1 MADDSI
7 RDRGAHR
14 ETCTSQAIL
23 QTIPVASKKPV
34 RASSCPINAS
44 LEVLGDRWSLLVVRD
59 LLFAGYRTFNEFL
72 NAGEGMATNVLTDRL
87 AKLTDAGIL
96 TKKPDPEDGRKW
108 LYGLTR
114 KGLDLAP
121 VLLELSRWGTK
132 YEHGIPPAGV
142 LDAYEA
148 DRAGFLGE
156 LKRRIG

>member
-1 MADDSI
+1 
-7 RDRGAHR
+7 
-14 ETCTSQAIL
+14 
-23 QTIPVASKKPV
+23 
-34 RASSCPINAS
+34 
-44 LEVLGDRWSLLVVRD
+44 
-59 LLFAGYRTFNEFL
+59 
-72 NAGEGMATNVLTDRL
+72 MATNVLTDRL